1 MSSST
6 PTGFIVENPWIERLT
21 AVVAEVGF
29 ASAMY
34 LTDVVGPEWGM
45 ALGLATPLVTVGMR
59 YMTCPRKAKQ
69 TLMWNQERINHALGA
84 PWDLEDQVTRL
95 GGGNGELQF
104 EWSRTLSRK
113 DTWQQV
119 EAFDGAPLHEQPTRV
134 RVRALETST
143 HEASDWVEIP
153 ITVEKARQHLVPDQL
168 FTITYGDDL
177 SDVKQQIQ
185 RVNGDG
191 VITIE
196 SVKKG
201 QLTCAG
207 SPHPLTAR
215 AGKTLVYQQSEPVTI
230 WINVLKAPQEVE
242 WTRREYEIVYG
253 TNVSTLVANAK
264 LKKGDPGNTPLVFP
278 RDAVP
283 DATPMG
289 ATLTLTAW
297 AQETGNYLKSPEVEA
312 YVTVRK
318 ALGIPPHDCA
328 DITIT
333 YGDPMGRALTE
344 FQERHPDLPIAF
356 EPIDPNEV
364 RNAGQYSIRAWTREM
379 TNHFQSSEVSVRV
392 IVQKAPQAIN
402 PNPLAIFRYQQPI
415 TAAAWA
421 ATCTSGAGVTCDQEG
436 LLRDAGDY
444 NDIILRAPATDNYL
458 AAGMLVACRVE
469 PIDNVITWDTG
480 ILERGQTLN
489 DLPAPTALGGARI
502 GFSIPPDMRLEPNI
516 YDVILT
522 AAAVTNYRETAV
534 PFTVTVCRCVK
545 ADFVAFIR
553 SNPVGDVEVL
563 DAYIGEKYLKL
574 MHAFN
579 CVYDFLPAEKKA
591 FAIAF
596 EEATTKVAVPED
608 EVARPDPVRPPNP
621 KAEYIGGGA
630 DEPHIH
636 QYGGGFH
643 LKAPHRYN
651 IVKDGRFSSSI
662 YEKAMED
669 LRDHPNRVW
678 AERMM
683 GYIEWLL
690 TNEYGNP
697 PR

>member
-45 ALGLATPLVTVGMR
+45 ALGLATPLVTVGMH

-69 TLMWNQERINHALGA
+69 TLMWNQERINHALGT
-84 PWDLEDQVTRL
+84 PWDLEDRVTRL

-104 EWSRTLSRK
+104 QWSRTLRRK
-113 DTWQQV
+113 DTWQGS
-119 EAFDGAPLHEQPTRV
+119 EAFDHAPLHEQPTRV
-134 RVRALETST
+134 RVRAEGTST
-143 HEASDWVEIP
+143 HEASDWVEV
-153 ITVEKARQHLVPDQL
+153 TLEVEKARQYLVPDQL

-177 SDVKQQIQ
+177 GGVRQQIQ

-191 VITIE
+191 DITIE
-196 SVKKG
+196 GVKKG

-215 AGKTLVYQQSEPVTI
+215 AGKTSVYQQSEPVTI

-253 TNVSTLVANAK
+253 TNVSTLVPNAK

-312 YVTVRK
+312 YVTVKK
-318 ALGIPPHDCA
+318 APGIPPYDCG

-344 FQERHPDLPIAF
+344 FRERHPDLPIDF

-364 RNAGQYSIRAWTREM
+364 RNAGQYSIRAWTQET
-379 TNHFQSSEVSVRV
+379 TNHFQSSEVRVRV
-392 IVQKAPQAIN
+392 IVRKAPQTINANARATFNYRQAI
-402 PNPLAIFRYQQPI
+402 AVAGW
-415 TAAAWA
+415 AAA
-421 ATCTSGAGVTCDQEG
+421 CTSGAVVTCDQEG
-436 LLRDAGDY
+436 ELRDAGDY
-444 NDIILRAPATDNYL
+444 NDIILRAPETNNYL
-458 AAGMLVACRVE
+458 PEERRVACRVE
-469 PIDNVITWDTG
+469 PINNEITWDTG

-489 DLPAPTALGGARI
+489 DLPVPTALGGAHI
-502 GFSIPPDMRLEPNI
+502 GFSLAPDTRLEPDI
-516 YDVILT
+516 YEVTLT
-522 AAAVTNYRETAV
+522 AAAVLPNYRETAA
-534 PFTVTVCRCVK
+534 PFTVTVRRCVK
-545 ADFVAFIR
+545 EDFAAFIV
-553 SNPVGDVEVL
+553 SNPVGEIDNL
-563 DAYIGEKYLKL
+563 DAYIGEKYSKLLK
-574 MHAFN
+574 AFN
-579 CVYDFLPAEKKA
+579 CVYGFLPLELAA
-591 FAIAF
+591 FQVAF
-596 EEATTKVAVPED
+596 DEAKMAMVVRD
-608 EVARPDPVRPPNP
+608 EGVVRPDPIEPP
-621 KAEYIGGGA
+621 KGEYIGGGA
-630 DEPHIH
+630 DAPHIH
-636 QYGGGFH
+636 RYGGGLH
-643 LKAPHRYN
+643 LKLPHRFN
-651 IVKDGRFSSSI
+651 IVQGGVFYKNKYQD
-662 YEKAMED
+662 AMAA
-669 LRDHPNRVW
+669 LHDHPRREW
-678 AERMM
+678 ADRMM
-683 GYIEWLL
+683 GHIEWLL
-690 TNEYGNP
+690 INEHGDP